1 MSYSAE
7 ASAETLSSC
16 PLPALPHRREAFARH
31 VASGA
36 TLTDAARLAGYAW
49 DSARQTGSRLMKEP
63 HVAARVADLTHA
75 REEQRQGELDE
86 LVGGLKRVMIDAMA
100 RKNDFA
106 ALRAID
112 MIARLRG
119 LVPTTAKRSSGIA
132 AALEEM
138 RQCREDN
145 ADADAADV
153 EFTPETVFDPPMP
166 PELPAPVE
174 PMPAPEPEPA
184 SPAQASAQARAAA
197 NEATRSAVRR
207 KLFCYE
213 HLLARHPELSSQI
226 HDLSDALAYFDD
238 GDTLLPPELWPGGN
252 GQRAGGP
259 AEMSIIDDICGP
271 DGGSEQSEPAGI
283 LMPSAGDAERSGA
296 FVPGSRDSTCA
307 NVPL

>member
-1 MSYSAE
+1 MSHSAE

-16 PLPALPHRREAFARH
+16 PLPALSHRQEAFARH
-31 VASGA
+31 VASGT
-36 TLTDAARLAGYAW
+36 TLADAARRAGYAW

-63 HVAARVADLTHA
+63 QVAARVADLTHA
-75 REEQRQGELDE
+75 RDDQRQGELDE

-138 RQCREDN
+138 RQCQQDDTE
-145 ADADAADV
+145 AEAADM
-153 EFTPETVFDPPMP
+153 EFTPETVFDPLMP
-166 PELPAPVE
+166 SELPAPVE

-184 SPAQASAQARAAA
+184 SPAQASAQVRAAA
-197 NEATRSAVRR
+197 NEATRAVVRR

-213 HLLARHPELSSQI
+213 HLLTRHPELSSQI

-238 GDTLLPPELWPGGN
+238 GDTLLPPELWPGGTTAS
-252 GQRAGGP
+252 QSP
-259 AEMSIIDDICGP
+259 EQLEMITVYDSCGP
-271 DGGSEQSEPAGI
+271 EGE
-283 LMPSAGDAERSGA
+283 
-296 FVPGSRDSTCA
+296 
-307 NVPL
+307 

>member
-1 MSYSAE
+1 MSQSAE

-16 PLPALPHRREAFARH
+16 PLPALPHRQEAFARH
-31 VASGA
+31 VASGT

-63 HVAARVADLTHA
+63 QVVARVADLTYA
-75 REEQRQGELDE
+75 REDQRQGELDE

-106 ALRAID
+106 TLRAID

-138 RQCREDN
+138 RQCGEDDME
-145 ADADAADV
+145 AEATGV

-166 PELPAPVE
+166 PELPPPVE
-174 PMPAPEPEPA
+174 PMPAPEPQPD
-184 SPAQASAQARAAA
+184 SPAKASAQARAAA
-197 NEATRSAVRR
+197 NEATRAVVRR

-213 HLLARHPELSSQI
+213 HLLTRHPELSGQI

-238 GDTLLPPELWPGGN
+238 GDTLLPPELWP
-252 GQRAGGP
+252 
-259 AEMSIIDDICGP
+259 
-271 DGGSEQSEPAGI
+271 
-283 LMPSAGDAERSGA
+283 SGA
-296 FVPGSRDSTCA
+296 GRPSGGATGNDDNS
-307 NVPL
+307 